1 MAFTIDEAFL
11 PATLTAPPMTDKQF
25 ADFCS
30 EHPDLFFEMTSEGE
44 IIVSPPT
51 YSLTGARNL
60 KILGQLYNW
69 AEMDGRG
76 TVTESSAGFVLPNGA
91 RRSPDAAW
99 VSHTQLGSLNQDAL
113 GGYWH
118 LCPQFIIE
126 LKSKTDRLR
135 NLRLKMQEWIDN
147 GAQLAWLIDPDTRG
161 VEIYRPGLPS
171 ELRTDIDS
179 ITAEAPLEGFHLNLR
194 RVWDPFAKP

>member
-11 PATLTAPPMTDKQF
+11 PATLTAPPMSDKQF

-30 EHPDLFFEMTSEGE
+30 EHPDLFFEMTSDGE

-69 AEMDGRG
+69 GEKDGRG
-76 TVTESSAGFVLPNGA
+76 TVTESSTGFVLPNGA

-99 VSHTQLGSLNQDAL
+99 VSHDQLGPLNQDAL

-118 LCPQFIIE
+118 LCPEFIIE

-147 GAQLAWLIDPDTRG
+147 GTQLAWLIDPDTRG
-161 VEIYRPGLPS
+161 VEIFRPGRAP
-171 ELRTDIDS
+171 ELLSDIDA
-179 ITAEAPLEGFHLNLR
+179 ITAEAPVEGFHLNLR

>member
-76 TVTESSAGFVLPNGA
+76 TVTESSTGFVLPNGA

-147 GAQLAWLIDPDTRG
+147 GAQLAWLIDPDTRS
-161 VEIYRPGLPS
+161 VEIYRTGLPS

-179 ITAEAPLEGFHLNLR
+179 IAAEAPLEGFHLNLR